1 MESRKIIVTNKSGFH
16 VRPAAK
22 LSKFAEK
29 CTSKVEIIYG
39 DNIINAKS
47 MLNIVSTA
55 IPKGT
60 EIELRCSGQNEK
72 ADLEFMLDAI
82 QKIED

>member
-1 MESRKIIVTNKSGFH
+1 MESKKIIVTNRSGFH
-16 VRPAAK
+16 VRPAAR

-29 CTSKVEIIYG
+29 CSSRVEIIYG
-39 DNIINAKS
+39 ESIINAKS

-60 EIELRCSGQNEK
+60 EIELRCTGPNEIQ
-72 ADLEFMLDAI
+72 DMEYMVDAI
-82 QKIED
+82 QRIED